1 MRPRP
6 VPLVRRG
13 QHGHRRRA
21 ETAET
26 PVVLLITQRSQVQIL
41 PPLPRLEVG
50 SEQGSG
56 LLLVVCAQ
64 RRQSETR
71 VCSGCHHATEETN
84 LSSVENNPS
93 WLLPL
98 LPSRATGA
106 LLALLYLHPDRDY
119 TLAEAGRLIDASPKV
134 MHTEADRLVT
144 AGLVREARRGRARL
158 LSAETSGPVTR
169 PLTDLL
175 AVTYGPLPVLTDL
188 LSRVEG
194 VGQAYIY
201 GSWAARY
208 LGEPGPVPQDVDVLA
223 VGTASDDD
231 LYEAA
236 REAEVRLGREVN
248 ISGVGLQYWEAPD
261 PADSFMRHV
270 KERPLVKLK
279 LSV

>member
-1 MRPRP
+1 
-6 VPLVRRG
+6 
-13 QHGHRRRA
+13 
-21 ETAET
+21 
-26 PVVLLITQRSQVQIL
+26 
-41 PPLPRLEVG
+41 
-50 SEQGSG
+50 
-56 LLLVVCAQ
+56 
-64 RRQSETR
+64 
-71 VCSGCHHATEETN
+71 
-84 LSSVENNPS
+84 VENNPS

-119 TLAEAGRLIDASPKV
+119 TLAEAGRLIGASPKV
-134 MHTEADRLVT
+134 MHTEADRLVM

-158 LSAETSGPVTR
+158 LSAETTGPVSR

-175 AVTYGPLPVLTDL
+175 AVTYGPLPVLADL
-188 LSRVEG
+188 LSEVEG
-194 VGQAYIY
+194 VNQAYIY

-208 LGEPGPVPQDVDVLA
+208 LSEPGPVPQDVDVLA

-236 REAEVRLGREVN
+236 RKAEVRLRREVN
-248 ISGVGLQYWEAPD
+248 ISGVSPQYWEAPD

-270 KERPLVKLK
+270 KERPLVKLE